1 VAKRLARL
9 EDEKF
14 MGPEPTLA
22 EGCTDGDVAKAFN
35 WYNYCCDNNQAKEFV
50 IEYLRKI
57 KYDKNEIK
65 KFNRAKINNSVGWMA
80 RILTNG
86 GHLPEG
92 YGERMGA
99 AIKAAIASV
108 TPEVDNEPVVVK
120 NVVSIQDRINNKAS
134 ELIGDL
140 EEQID
145 LLIKNGTNSFN
156 VGNWLRQNNVKPQIA
171 SKIAAHYRPLYIEL
185 YDAFEG
191 KDKELREAYKHL
203 KKLQLKNY
211 VEFVRS
217 ILASAEALSITA
229 SVTRKPRKKKDKPAA
244 VLVSKMQ
251 YLAECKDYNI
261 ASIKPTEV
269 IGAQQLWFFN
279 AKTRNLT
286 VLNAMSHAGL
296 SVKGTTVIGFD
307 EKTSITKKLR
317 KPEQTLEILK
327 VGSKI
332 VLRKLMDNIKCKPA
346 AAKGRLNTETVILRA
361 VK

>member
-1 VAKRLARL
+1 VAKRLAKL

-22 EGCTDGDVAKAFN
+22 EDCTDSDLAKAFN

-65 KFNRAKINNSVGWMA
+65 KFGRAKINNSTGWMA

-108 TPEVDNEPVVVK
+108 EPEVDNEPVVVK

-134 ELIGDL
+134 ELIGEL

-145 LLIKNGTNSFN
+145 ILIVNGTNSFN
-156 VGNWLRQNNVKPQIA
+156 AGNWFRNNNVKPQIA

-191 KDKELREAYKHL
+191 KDKELKEAYRHL

-217 ILASAEALSITA
+217 ILASAEARSITERA
-229 SVTRKPRKKKDKPAA
+229 SRKPRKKKVKPAA
-244 VLVSKMQ
+244 VLASKVK

-261 ASIKPTEV
+261 ASIKPAEIV
-269 IGAQQLWFFN
+269 GAQQLWVFN

-286 VLNAMSHAGL
+286 VINAMSHAGL
-296 SVKGTTVIGFD
+296 SIKGTTVIGFD

-332 VLRKLMDNIKCKPA
+332 VLRKLMDNIKCKPSVA
-346 AAKGRLNTETVILRA
+346 NGRLNKDTVILRA

>member
-1 VAKRLARL
+1 MAKRLARL

-14 MGPEPTLA
+14 MGPEPVLS
-22 EGCTDGDVAKAFN
+22 EGCTDSDVAKAFN

-57 KYDKNEIK
+57 KFDKNEIK
-65 KFNRAKINNSVGWMA
+65 KFSRAKINNSTGWMA
-80 RILTNG
+80 RILING
-86 GHLPEG
+86 GSLPDG

-99 AIKAAIASV
+99 AIKTAIAAV
-108 TPEVDNEPVVVK
+108 APEVEDAPVVVK

-134 ELIGDL
+134 ELIAEI

-145 LLIKNGTNSFN
+145 ILIKNGTNSFN
-156 VGNWLRQNNVKPQIA
+156 AGNWLRQNNVKPQIA
-171 SKIAAHYRPLYIEL
+171 SRIAAYYRPLYIEL

-191 KDKELREAYKHL
+191 KDKELKEAYRYL
-203 KKLQLKNY
+203 KKLQLKNR

-217 ILASAEALSITA
+217 ILAAAEAHSINTT
-229 SVTRKPRKKKDKPAA
+229 VVRKPRKKKMKPAA
-244 VLVSKMQ
+244 VLAAKVQ
-251 YLAECKDYNI
+251 YLAECKEYNLV
-261 ASIKPTEV
+261 SIKPV
-269 IGAQQLWFFN
+269 DIIGAQQLWIFN

-286 VLNAMSHAGL
+286 VINAMSHAGL
-296 SVKGTTVIGFD
+296 SIKGTTIIGFD

-327 VGSKI
+327 SGSKV

-346 AAKGRLNTETVILRA
+346 VAKGRLNSETVILKA